1 MSDYPRDEF
10 LATKLIIR
18 YSVLTSSRKVTM
30 ESITSQWGEREEQ
43 NNSVMFMESCCFTN
57 PLALIRGHTA
67 HVDAK
72 APLKEQRLL
81 CLDKMR
87 SHVTQA

>member
-1 MSDYPRDEF
+1 
-10 LATKLIIR
+10 
-18 YSVLTSSRKVTM
+18 
-30 ESITSQWGEREEQ
+30 
-43 NNSVMFMESCCFTN
+43 MFMESCCFTN

-72 APLKEQRLL
+72 APVKEQRLL